1 VRRHGAALVV
11 LVLLFGC
18 GAGRVVR
25 RGQVNEDALG
35 AIRSG
40 LPPIREL
47 EFTAPVPALAL
58 SREEIS
64 AMVANEIDQSY
75 APGDVERMQRVY
87 SRLGL
92 LPPGSE
98 LRPALQRL
106 YEQEGAGFYDPRTKR
121 LVLAKTAMRAAGMK
135 VDFLGRVFGR
145 DFVGEFL
152 VAHELTHALQDQ
164 HFGIPTQPEPVTD
177 SHGDRELARRALLEG
192 DATLAGFAYLF
203 RGTPDAKLIAT
214 IERQL
219 HGVPAELAKKYPDVP
234 ELVRASLA
242 FQYDD
247 GTSFAGRA
255 LATGGWAAVDQAQAD
270 PPESTEQVLHPERYF
285 DHRERPL
292 EIRLG
297 GTERLEAAGWTRVFE
312 DTIGELEIRVLAARA
327 VPPEQAARVAA
338 GWGGD
343 RLRGLARGD
352 ELILVWMTAWDSPAD
367 AGEFAA
373 TMPLVNAE
381 AHVQQRDAR
390 VLVLL
395 GPVPADAVSR
405 IWTETR

>member
-1 VRRHGAALVV
+1 MRRHGTALA
-11 LVLLFGC
+11 VLLVIVGC

-25 RGQVNEDALG
+25 HGQVNDDALG

-40 LPPIREL
+40 LPAIRGL
-47 EFTAPVPALAL
+47 EFTSTVPALAL
-58 SREEIS
+58 SKEEIS
-64 AMVANEIDQSY
+64 AMVASEIDQSY
-75 APGDVERMQRVY
+75 APGDVERMERVY
-87 SRLGL
+87 MRLGL
-92 LPPGSE
+92 LPPGSG

-177 SHGDRELARRALLEG
+177 AHGDRELARRALLEG
-192 DATLAGFAYLF
+192 DATIAGFAYLF
-203 RGTPDAKLIAT
+203 RATPDAKLIAT

-255 LATGGWAAVDQAQAD
+255 LASGGWEAVDRAHAD
-270 PPESTEQVLHPERYF
+270 PPESTEQVLHPERYY
-285 DHRERPL
+285 DHRDRPV

-297 GTERLEAAGWTRVFE
+297 GTNRLERAGWTRVFE
-312 DTIGELEIRVLAARA
+312 DTVGELEMRVLAARA
-327 VPPEQAARVAA
+327 VPADQAARVAA

-352 ELILVWMTAWDSPAD
+352 DLILVWMTAWDSASD

-373 TMPLVNAE
+373 AMPLVNPD
-381 AHVQQRDAR
+381 AHVEQRDAR

-395 GPVPADAVSR
+395 GPIPADVVPR